1 LRVWVQIHSS
11 IASAPIVCCIACVP
25 AKHVCCNAGVPLHPA
40 QSISTCSLLRTSA
53 LLCCSLLQAGMAARV
68 LRHGDAGPRLR
79 CARGGVASDSPS
91 TAGLTRAACALRK
104 RLVSKDAGAGEE
116 RRLRGIG
123 GAVQAGGVGEGG
135 LAERKGAHHNV
146 GSGSGNCPV
155 KGRSVTTSAG
165 SLV

>member
-1 LRVWVQIHSS
+1 
-11 IASAPIVCCIACVP
+11 
-25 AKHVCCNAGVPLHPA
+25 
-40 QSISTCSLLRTSA
+40 
-53 LLCCSLLQAGMAARV
+53 MAARV

-135 LAERKGAHHNV
+135 LAERKGAHLCGEAV
-146 GSGSGNCPV
+146 RALWCRQGCQ
-155 KGRSVTTSAG
+155 RAT
-165 SLV
+165 